1 MDTKFL
7 GFILYPIYFL
17 WNRWRLRT
25 DALYSKSPHWRTTG
39 QYSAHYQFLS
49 KSEYLSFGNPEFRP
63 SSLLEN
69 PMQKKLKWFIVL
81 SEKDK
86 IKWTELNNVSVIY
99 NPLSSWLRQCVP
111 KIRRHSRAGYKVS
124 WLKDVSQSRRE
135 SS

>member
-1 MDTKFL
+1 MLRNL
-7 GFILYPIYFL
+7 G
-17 WNRWRLRT
+17 
-25 DALYSKSPHWRTTG
+25 
-39 QYSAHYQFLS
+39 

-99 NPLSSWLRQCVP
+99 NPLSS
-111 KIRRHSRAGYKVS
+111 
-124 WLKDVSQSRRE
+124 
-135 SS
+135 